1 MTLTMLELVNSKN
14 KVELAKILNAVLQ
27 KREEEK
33 QQKREI
39 ELLEI
44 EQATLQ
50 ANILQIKGLFADK
63 RRKKCTE
70 RLNQVE
76 ERLEKLK
83 GE

>member
-1 MTLTMLELVNSKN
+1 MLELVNSKN

-50 ANILQIKGLFADK
+50 ANILQIKGLFAD
-63 RRKKCTE
+63 
-70 RLNQVE
+70 
-76 ERLEKLK
+76 
-83 GE
+83 